1 MGYAYYDLLVL
12 CALVLCALVLCA
24 LVLCLH
30 NKAHTARG
38 GQLSHTLNWP
48 SPTKFHPAAVAAGRR
63 LAKDAVRRGNYG
75 WPSPGAFDKL
85 NLSTNF
91 RRVAESV
98 YLTEVG
104 LACLRPYRGAPV
116 GHRLNLNANA
126 NANAK
131 ITPADVLAAARKA
144 GCAPLATLRAFA
156 TAVGASRHAVA
167 AAGRGETD
175 ALGPAFARDPAGWA
189 AVFAADLSSRENQLR
204 GRVASAAFEDA
215 LAAWAAAHLP
225 LGVSFARE
233 GDMHSAET
241 VSAERASAETLTP
254 DILFSEPVML
264 GGQLV
269 RWLDAKNYCYY
280 GSPLTIRSLVAQAA
294 KYELAFGPGAFVF
307 RYGVDPAAPA
317 LKAALLDGNGL
328 QHLPLAAT
336 VMGTNL

>member
-1 MGYAYYDLLVL
+1 MDNAYYVLLVL
-12 CALVLCALVLCA
+12 CALVLCALVVCA
-24 LVLCLH
+24 LAVCALCLH

-38 GQLSHTLNWP
+38 GQPSHALNWP

-91 RRVAESV
+91 RQVAESV

-116 GHRLNLNANA
+116 GRRPNANS
-126 NANAK
+126 K

-144 GCAPLATLRAFA
+144 GSAPLATLRAFA

-167 AAGRGETD
+167 AAGRGETA

-215 LAAWAAAHLP
+215 LAAWAAAQLP
-225 LGVSFARE
+225 PGVSFVRE
-233 GDMHSAET
+233 GDMRSAET

-254 DILFSEPVML
+254 DILFSEPMML

-328 QHLPLAAT
+328 QRLPLAAA
-336 VMGTNL
+336 GR